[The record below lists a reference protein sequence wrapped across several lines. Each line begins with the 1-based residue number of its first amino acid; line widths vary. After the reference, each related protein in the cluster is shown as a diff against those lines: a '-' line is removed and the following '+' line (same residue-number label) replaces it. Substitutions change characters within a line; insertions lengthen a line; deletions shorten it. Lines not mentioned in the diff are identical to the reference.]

1 MKLKSIMISDVQEKW
16 LKIKAKKLDI
26 KESEIIRKLIDKEIE
41 TEKKDEKNIR
51 LCVVWKYFI

>member
-16 LKIKAKKLDI
+16 LKTKAKKLDI

-41 TEKKDEKNIR
+41 TEKKDEKNI
-51 LCVVWKYFI
+51 